1 MPSLHLHLQLITHP
15 DTTNQTHIM
24 TQPIQPNNAQ
34 PDLFARQAE
43 LAHEAKVKALS
54 VLRDDVADRKHLID
68 MSVNYLLQMQRD
80 MNRVHDNLAIV
91 RQQLEGHDY
100 ERVAKNCE
108 DAEWV
113 MSVMRGRMNRLSK
126 DLVQPLYSERLAD
139 KIASITEDSP
149 IQK

>member
-1 MPSLHLHLQLITHP
+1 
-15 DTTNQTHIM
+15 M

-43 LAHEAKVKALS
+43 FEHEAKAKALS
-54 VLRDDVADRKHLID
+54 ALRDDVADRKHLID
-68 MSVNYLLQMQRD
+68 TTVQYLLQMQRD
-80 MNRVHDNLAIV
+80 MNRVHDNLVIV
-91 RQQLEGHDY
+91 RQQLESHDY
-100 ERVAKNCE
+100 DRVAKNTE
-108 DAEWV
+108 DANWI

-149 IQK
+149 VQKPASLRLPDYGPDFHKSQCGI